1 MIALDTNVLVR
12 YFAQDDIEQSAKA
25 TMLIE
30 SLTDAQQGFI
40 SQVVL
45 VETVWV
51 MQRVFEADRETVSS
65 IIRNMLL
72 IQGFLL
78 ESREVVK
85 KTVDSY
91 ATSNA
96 DFADCLIA
104 KTAEFYG
111 CQSVIT
117 FDIKAAKACG
127 MKLLD

>member
-12 YFAQDDIEQSAKA
+12 YFAQDEMEQSAKA

-30 SLTDAQQGFI
+30 SLTDVQQGFI
-40 SQVVL
+40 SNVVL

-51 MQRVFEADRETVSS
+51 MQRVFDADRQTIAS

-78 ESREVVK
+78 ENREIVK
-85 KTVDSY
+85 KSVDLYS
-91 ATSNA
+91 TSNA

-111 CQSVIT
+111 CQSVMT
-117 FDIKAAKACG
+117 FDVKAAKACG